1 MLPVGSD
8 SMNAASRGVAT
19 AGNRRFSASGP
30 PIIARTRAASQAA
43 WMLRRSNPAGPA
55 LISVMTQETVPGD
68 DRRSCGL
75 VAIARDRRWPV
86 FCDHP

>member
-1 MLPVGSD
+1 
-8 SMNAASRGVAT
+8 
-19 AGNRRFSASGP
+19 
-30 PIIARTRAASQAA
+30 
-43 WMLRRSNPAGPA
+43 MLRRSNPAGPA

-68 DRRSCGL
+68 DQRSCGL